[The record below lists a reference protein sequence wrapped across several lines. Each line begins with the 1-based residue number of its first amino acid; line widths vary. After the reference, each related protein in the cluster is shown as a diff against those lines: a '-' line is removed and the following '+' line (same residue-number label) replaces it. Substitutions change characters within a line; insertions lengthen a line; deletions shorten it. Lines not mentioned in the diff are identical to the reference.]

1 MTVARKDFVE
11 RYRQLIEGR
20 QFVEYRDYYKNSVN
34 RFWSSFDRIQRLNLP
49 PGAKVIDIGGGIMAV
64 LLAKILGLDAAVGD
78 VNRRGFEDVAG
89 HKVRFHDVDLLSD
102 QRVPDEQF
110 DLVVLQE
117 VIEHLPQPPY
127 IVFDRI
133 SKFMKPGGILFLTTP
148 NGSRMRNI
156 LYLLAG
162 RRVLDNFRYP
172 APQEALGH
180 QQEYTLSQLLWH
192 LDRAGMRVD
201 FGEQY
206 DDGWAGASMQ
216 ARAMHALLKPAN
228 LVPHLRNGLMI
239 AARRPAS

>member
-1 MTVARKDFVE
+1 M
-11 RYRQLIEGR
+11 
-20 QFVEYRDYYKNSVN
+20 
-34 RFWSSFDRIQRLNLP
+34 
-49 PGAKVIDIGGGIMAV
+49 IDIGGGIMAV

-102 QRVPDEQF
+102 QQVPDEQF

-133 SKFMKPGGILFLTTP
+133 PKFMKPGGMLFLTTP